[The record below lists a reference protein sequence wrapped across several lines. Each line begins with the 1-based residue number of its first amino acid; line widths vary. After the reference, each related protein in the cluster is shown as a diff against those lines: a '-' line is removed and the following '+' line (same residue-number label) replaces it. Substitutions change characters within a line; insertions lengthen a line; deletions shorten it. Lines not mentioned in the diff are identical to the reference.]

1 MLKRDICVIKSI
13 FVAASYLGTFPLEH
27 KTIQRRVLIAILT
40 IVHMIGAICIIMD
53 YKHISTSMKFEVT
66 EKFLMAV
73 QMMALFLFNGH
84 CLYGSINDNSL
95 WKSFFENIEKIN
107 KRFKHSIKLVKVMFK
122 WILFVLFYSC
132 IYIIAVWRRRAE
144 MSNYFLFSS
153 VYWVMLHLEMLLL
166 TLVTCQSSN
175 FLSIRYTQLQKF
187 LLETF
192 SADSITI
199 DEDLSH
205 YENVQEIKL
214 YILTIHKAAT
224 DINRAT
230 GKMVLTLLILTFLSM
245 LSIFNLLLFIYKT
258 MNFWHF
264 LPSIGKVLENVSL
277 LVFSLAIILS
287 CDKVEKTSKELIN
300 TCTYIYASKGS
311 EDALM
316 LLNLAKELRPKF
328 TAAGFFEINQRLLPT
343 FLSNLSTYLIII
355 LQFKFSAL

>member
-1 MLKRDICVIKSI
+1 MMKQDIFVIKSVFI
-13 FVAASYLGTFPLEH
+13 AASYIGTFPSEH
-27 KTIQRRVLIAILT
+27 KAIQRRVLIVILT
-40 IVHMIGAICIIMD
+40 IVHMIGTVCIIMY
-53 YKHISTSMKFEVT
+53 YKYTSRSMKFEVT
-66 EKFLMAV
+66 EKFLMAM
-73 QMMALFLFNGH
+73 QFMALFLFNGH
-84 CLYGSINDNSL
+84 CLYGSINNNSL
-95 WKSFFENIEKIN
+95 WNSFFENIEIIN
-107 KRFKHSIKLVKVMFK
+107 NRFKHSVKLGKEIFK

-132 IYIIAVWRRRAE
+132 IYVIAMWLPKTE
-144 MSNYFLFSS
+144 MSNYSLFSS
-153 VYWVMLHLEMLLL
+153 IYWLMLHLEMLFL
-166 TLVTCQSSN
+166 TLVTSQSSN
-175 FLSIRYTQLQKF
+175 FLSIRYTQLQKS

-192 SADSITI
+192 STDSITI
-199 DEDLSH
+199 GEDLSH

-214 YILTIHKAAT
+214 YILTLHKAAT

-264 LPSIGKVLENVSL
+264 LPNLGNLLENVSL
-277 LVFSLAIILS
+277 WVFSLAIILS